1 MGNVGMNMRL
11 TMKFVTN
18 DEHRM
23 KPGIFIGSSGEAL
36 ATARV
41 VKDLLSDVAV
51 CQIWNEGFFK
61 MNRSSFES
69 LSEGA
74 VLFDFAILVATADD
88 LQLKRDDLQS
98 IARDN
103 VIFEFGLYVG
113 RLGRDRAFLLKEKGL
128 GLPSDFYGITLPE
141 FDKSKAD
148 GYGSLPVAVDGV
160 RAHIEEQSKLYQL
173 SFIPST
179 AIAIGYFE
187 NFVLKVCRELLN
199 APKRFANGRDHSTF
213 ILHVVLPG
221 ELPEDFND
229 QVIAYLS
236 SKGLKQMEVDTTT
249 RKYNFYLSYSKDD
262 SDVLNVYDIPT
273 TLSAIKRSIE
283 MAIPKNYVGE
293 SEPERLLKQKEM
305 YNFCQT
311 LTYLISKNP
320 VTNGKVEIDFI
331 DVNIN

>member
-1 MGNVGMNMRL
+1 
-11 TMKFVTN
+11 
-18 DEHRM
+18 M
-23 KPGIFIGSSGEAL
+23 KPRIFIGSSSEGL
-36 ATARV
+36 ATARL
-41 VKDLLSDVAV
+41 VKEMLSDIAD
-51 CQIWNEGFFK
+51 CQIWNEEFFK

-74 VLFDFAILVATADD
+74 ILFDFATLVATADD
-88 LQLKRDDLQS
+88 IQLKRDDLQS

-113 RLGRDRAFLLKEKGL
+113 RLGRYRAFLLKEKGL
-128 GLPSDFYGITLPE
+128 GLPSDFFGITLPE
-141 FDKSKAD
+141 FDNSKAD
-148 GYGSLPVAVDGV
+148 GQGSLQVAVDGI
-160 RAHIEEQSKLYQL
+160 RLHILEQSKLYQL

-199 APKRFANGRDHSTF
+199 APKRFANGRDHSSF
-213 ILHVVLPG
+213 ILHVVLPA

-249 RKYNFYLSYSKDD
+249 RKYNFYLSYSKED
-262 SDVLNVYDIPT
+262 SDVLKVYDIPT

-283 MAIPKNYVGE
+283 MAIPKDYVGE
-293 SEPERLLKQKEM
+293 SDWESVLKRKEM

-311 LTYLISKNP
+311 LTHLISKNP
-320 VTNGKVEIDFI
+320 VTKGRVEIVFI
-331 DVNIN
+331 DVDG

>member
-1 MGNVGMNMRL
+1 
-11 TMKFVTN
+11 
-18 DEHRM
+18 M
-23 KPGIFIGSSGEAL
+23 KPRMFIGSSSEGL
-36 ATARV
+36 ATARL
-41 VKDLLSDVAV
+41 VKEMLSEIAD
-51 CQIWNEGFFK
+51 CQIWNEEFFK

-74 VLFDFAILVATADD
+74 ILFDFAILVATADD
-88 LQLKRDDLQS
+88 IQLKRDDLQS

-113 RLGRDRAFLLKEKGL
+113 RLGRYRAFLLKEKGL
-128 GLPSDFYGITLPE
+128 GLPSDFFGITLPE
-141 FDKSKAD
+141 FDNSKAD
-148 GYGSLPVAVDGV
+148 GQGSLQVAVDGI
-160 RAHIEEQSKLYQL
+160 RLHILEQSKLYQL

-199 APKRFANGRDHSTF
+199 APKRFANGRDHSSF
-213 ILHVVLPG
+213 ILHVVLPA

-249 RKYNFYLSYSKDD
+249 RKYNFYLSYSKED
-262 SDVLNVYDIPT
+262 SDVLKVYDIPT

-283 MAIPKNYVGE
+283 MAIPKDYVGE
-293 SEPERLLKQKEM
+293 SDWERVLKRKEM

-311 LTYLISKNP
+311 LTHLISKNP
-320 VTNGKVEIDFI
+320 VTKGKVEIVFI
-331 DVNIN
+331 DVDG

>member
-1 MGNVGMNMRL
+1 
-11 TMKFVTN
+11 
-18 DEHRM
+18 M
-23 KPGIFIGSSGEAL
+23 KPRMFIGSSSEGL
-36 ATARV
+36 ATARL
-41 VKDLLSDVAV
+41 VKEMLSEIAD
-51 CQIWNEGFFK
+51 CQIWNEEFFK

-74 VLFDFAILVATADD
+74 ILFDFAILVATADD
-88 LQLKRDDLQS
+88 IQLKRDDLQS

-113 RLGRDRAFLLKEKGL
+113 RLGRYRAFLLKEKGL
-128 GLPSDFYGITLPE
+128 GLPSDFFGITLPE
-141 FDKSKAD
+141 FDNSKAD
-148 GYGSLPVAVDGV
+148 GQGSLQVAVDGI
-160 RAHIEEQSKLYQL
+160 RLHILEQSKLYQL

-199 APKRFANGRDHSTF
+199 APKRFANGRDHSSF
-213 ILHVVLPG
+213 ILHVVLPA

-249 RKYNFYLSYSKDD
+249 RKYNFYLSYSKED
-262 SDVLNVYDIPT
+262 SDVLKVYDIPT

-283 MAIPKNYVGE
+283 MAIPRDYVGE
-293 SEPERLLKQKEM
+293 SDWERVLKRKEM

-311 LTYLISKNP
+311 LTHLISKNP
-320 VTNGKVEIDFI
+320 VTKGKVEIVFI
-331 DVNIN
+331 DVDG